1 VRNERRMLG
10 SERGY
15 GRPVVERP
23 YGARSLLYSSA
34 PKASLDRS
42 IVGERDKDRKTLAA
56 VSSRAYSP
64 LLRFNVISRQ
74 GVCRAQGYGCR
85 KNQPGE
91 ILHSLLPHPEG
102 NRPLFPGLT
111 LIPCRVTLSCNFLAG
126 NFHKKERNGYED
138 YLCTR
143 KSSAKWQQ

>member
-1 VRNERRMLG
+1 MI
-10 SERGY
+10 
-15 GRPVVERP
+15 
-23 YGARSLLYSSA
+23 SST
-34 PKASLDRS
+34 LF
-42 IVGERDKDRKTLAA
+42 VGESNKDRKTLAA

-64 LLRFNVISRQ
+64 LPKFNVISRQ
-74 GVCRAQGYGCR
+74 GVGRAQGYDCR

-102 NRPLFPGLT
+102 NSPLFPGLT
-111 LIPCRVTLSCNFLAG
+111 LISCRVTLGYIFFAG

-143 KSSAKWQQ
+143 KSSAKRQQRGPGEKVR